1 MRKRKF
7 QVRIAFDECKGCKRC
22 VNACPRGV
30 LTMGVHLNVM
40 GVPAAEVTPKE
51 CVGCGI
57 CFYTCPEP
65 GAITILKL
73 EDDENESEK

>member
-1 MRKRKF
+1 MGFKF
-7 QVRIAFDECKGCKRC
+7 KVKIAFDECKGCSRC

-30 LTMGVHLNVM
+30 LAMGTKLNIM
-40 GVPAAEVTPKE
+40 GFVAAEVVKDA

-65 GAITILKL
+65 GAVTVIR
-73 EDDENESEK
+73 EEYENEFQK

>member
-1 MRKRKF
+1 MSKGFR
-7 QVRIAFDECKGCKRC
+7 VEIAFDECKGCQRC

-30 LTMGVHLNVM
+30 LAMGKHLNIM
-40 GVPAAEVTPKE
+40 GFPAAEVVSDN

-65 GAITILKL
+65 GAVTVYR
-73 EDDENESEK
+73 EVEVDESQK

>member
-1 MRKRKF
+1 MKTTYH
-7 QVRIAFDECKGCKRC
+7 VRIAFEECKGCSRC

-30 LTMGVHLNVM
+30 LEMGTELNGMSFPTAV
-40 GVPAAEVTPKE
+40 VANDN

-65 GAITILKL
+65 GAVTIVK
-73 EDDENESEK
+73 EVVDGE